1 MYYPTSKWKLLKF
14 EVSTTPQKKYDAL
27 ITNGTEIKRVPFGQM
42 GYQQF
47 RDKIGLYSV
56 YDHKDEGRR
65 AQYIARHQG
74 FINPGFFSPGY
85 FSMAY
90 LW

>member
-1 MYYPTSKWKLLKF
+1 MYYPMTEWKLLKF
-14 EVSTTPQKKYDAL
+14 EVSDNPKKKYQA
-27 ITNGTEIKRVPFGQM
+27 IISNGLHTKKVPFGAM

-47 RDKIGLYSV
+47 RDKIGLYTV
-56 YDHKDEGRR
+56 YDHKDEARR
-65 AQYIARHQG
+65 DRYRARHMG
-74 FINPGFFSPGY
+74 TIREGFFSPGY